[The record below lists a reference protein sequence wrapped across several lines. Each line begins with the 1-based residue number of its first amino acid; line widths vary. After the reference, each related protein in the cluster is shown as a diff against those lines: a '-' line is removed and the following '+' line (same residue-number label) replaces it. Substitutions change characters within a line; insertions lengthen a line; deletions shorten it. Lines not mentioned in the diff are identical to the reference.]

1 MRGEV
6 EEVLDMLGTVLTFLI
21 LTGNEGA
28 VRFGLPGFEI
38 FLREYDLRVV
48 KRSDPHGVFRFAFS
62 FLVINHLIV
71 YINQFSAHLYRVD
84 YA

>member
-1 MRGEV
+1 MYV
-6 EEVLDMLGTVLTFLI
+6 LGTVLTFLI

-48 KRSDPHGVFRFAFS
+48 KRSIPHAVGGFAFL
-62 FLVINHLIV
+62 FVFGINHLIV

>member
-1 MRGEV
+1 MYV
-6 EEVLDMLGTVLTFLI
+6 LGTVLTFLI

-48 KRSDPHGVFRFAFS
+48 KRCDPHAVFRFAIS

>member
-1 MRGEV
+1 V

-38 FLREYDLRVV
+38 FFREYDLRVV
-48 KRSDPHGVFRFAFS
+48 
-62 FLVINHLIV
+62 
-71 YINQFSAHLYRVD
+71 
-84 YA
+84 

>member
-1 MRGEV
+1 
-6 EEVLDMLGTVLTFLI
+6 MLGTVLTFLI

-38 FLREYDLRVV
+38 FFREYDLRVV
-48 KRSDPHGVFRFAFS
+48 KRSIPHTVGGFAFS
-62 FLVINHLIV
+62 FFLVINHLIV

>member
-1 MRGEV
+1 
-6 EEVLDMLGTVLTFLI
+6 MLGTVLASLV

-48 KRSDPHGVFRFAFS
+48 KRSYPHAVGGFAFL
-62 FLVINHLIV
+62 FVLGIHHLID
-71 YINQFSAHLYRVD
+71 YINQFSAPFYRVP